1 MSFARRLLRIA
12 ALAFAFAAVVAG
24 LTWALERVM
33 PPSFSGFLALVLVGL
48 AVTEFLKRQPRQR
61 ALRMFRLYLHARE
74 RGADEPSARARLLAR
89 LCRDPEQRQRL
100 EREIEAAWTGA
111 SEKER
116 AVGGIALL
124 LAREKR
130 PIEPALLSDPYDRA
144 RDQFTIGGWDALPL
158 EFTQAI
164 RSQLERSELQRLD
177 ELVERHR
184 LFQQKFFKRPT
195 SLGLDPARGVVEFAR
210 LLQSL
215 GNHLAHETPGD
226 AERAYRLS
234 LRLRPDENLAHAGL
248 ALLLDR
254 TGRTREAGQEAKI
267 GLEVLDGYAARAA
280 ERNPTTE
287 DISPF
292 RSPASLREAL
302 ERVAASA

>member
-1 MSFARRLLRIA
+1 VSFARRLPRIA
-12 ALAFAFAAVVAG
+12 ALAFAFAGVVAG
-24 LTWALERVM
+24 LTWVLERVM
-33 PPSFSGFLALVLVGL
+33 PPAFSGFLALILVGL
-48 AVTEFLKRQPRQR
+48 VVTEVVKRQPRQR
-61 ALRMFRLYLHARE
+61 ALRMFRLYLHSRE
-74 RGADEPSARARLLAR
+74 RGSDEPTARAHLLAWLR
-89 LCRDPEQRQRL
+89 RDPDQRRRL
-100 EREIEAAWTGA
+100 EREIEVAWTGA

-116 AVGGIALL
+116 VVGGVGLL

-130 PIEPALLSDPYDRA
+130 ALELTLLADAYDRA
-144 RDQFTIGGWDALPL
+144 RDQFTIGDWDALPL

-164 RSQLERSELQRLD
+164 RSQLEGSELQQLD

-184 LFQQKFFKRPT
+184 LFQQKFFKRPS

-210 LLQSL
+210 LLHSL
-215 GNHLAHETPGD
+215 GNHLAKDTTGD

-234 LRLRPDENLAHAGL
+234 IRLRPDENLAHAGL

-267 GLEVLDGYAARAA
+267 GIEVLDGYAARAT

-292 RSPASLREAL
+292 RSPAVLREAL
-302 ERVAASA
+302 ERMAASA